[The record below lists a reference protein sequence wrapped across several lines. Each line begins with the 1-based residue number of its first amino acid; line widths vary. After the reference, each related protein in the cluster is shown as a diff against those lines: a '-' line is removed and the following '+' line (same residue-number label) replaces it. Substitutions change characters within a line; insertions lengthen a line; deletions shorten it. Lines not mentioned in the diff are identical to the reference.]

1 MKNKNSIILAAL
13 IALLIFVPYPPIVL
27 KFMYYADFVFG
38 FVIFEICIFC
48 IFKKSYPKTIP
59 SVLPAMLIYFC
70 IYSIGLNIATV
81 RMILIMQNSIPLITE
96 YAEGGFLKFPYAGYF
111 IFVVS
116 IPGVILFSQKNKDF
130 EDEKIKESFVYI
142 RATIKIYSLTFL
154 VSLSGS
160 TIIAVLKNNLSFKE
174 SIIKSLGYSCAELSF
189 YFLQMIFIC
198 VGVDA
203 LLSVIKSKTKFF
215 SNL

>member
-1 MKNKNSIILAAL
+1 MKNKNTIILAAL

-27 KFMYYADFVFG
+27 KFLYYADFVFG

-59 SVLPAMLIYFC
+59 SILPTMLIYFC

-96 YAEGGFLKFPYAGYF
+96 YAEGGFLNFPYAGYV
-111 IFVVS
+111 IFAAS
-116 IPGVILFSQKNKDF
+116 IPGAILFSIKNKDF
-130 EDEKIKESFVYI
+130 ENEKIKESFIYI
-142 RATIKIYSLTFL
+142 RATMKVFCFTFL
-154 VSLSGS
+154 VSFLGS
-160 TIIAVLKNNLSFKE
+160 SLIAVLKNNLPIKE
-174 SIIKSLGYSCAELSF
+174 SILKSLGYSCAELSI
-189 YFLQMIFIC
+189 YFMQMILIC
-198 VGVDA
+198 VGVDL